1 MVPAGRQAGREELD
15 VQEVVLP
22 HRAEV
27 VVDDPLGAGAEE
39 ITELWGVRV

>member
-1 MVPAGRQAGREELD
+1 MVPAGGQAGGEELY
-15 VQEVVLP
+15 VQQVVLA

-39 ITELWGVRV
+39 VTELGSIRV